1 MHACGRGSLVRPA
14 GSGSDGSASAI
25 GAPSRSRCSVAGS
38 VTNLVDADVELLAG
52 EVVLASGTLGEGT
65 LPPDTTVWLRP
76 AAS

>member
-1 MHACGRGSLVRPA
+1 M
-14 GSGSDGSASAI
+14 
-25 GAPSRSRCSVAGS
+25 AGS

-76 AAS
+76 AAP